1 MPSLSCAVAIKDG
14 RLYSSKKNEKQ
25 SREEKITLSSPF
37 SQWSAAT
44 ILDLGL
50 TDANRMVAAG
60 GDIIY
65 VLTADN
71 VMKISL
77 SSSCDS
83 GTVVQDKLLTSAFGW
98 GTDIS
103 SITVAASSSLLF
115 VCSKDRGLFSV
126 PLAIIA
132 DAAPMQIAE
141 LGSMCSAAIFV
152 EQHGVLYAGNDHVIL
167 SISDADV
174 SSYKVS
180 SHEWVGGIIDYA
192 PTDFSYDAANNYL
205 WLAEREALHRYES
218 TSGAWLRFGYQQQ
231 NPLRNISTAAVSG
244 GFVYV
249 GSSMGMA
256 RVSTVAN
263 PVQLDGNLAPQVT
276 VDGTPEPRHADPF
289 VWDFYGGARWLP
301 SNSIVAL
308 VPWPSSSGDEHSV
321 LVVTTVGLTMLIV
334 TPWTLEDKAAA
345 ELRLQDPNHDRHGL
359 VSGNYLQK
367 NGDRSSYVQYCDDN
381 DGLWTSMSV
390 MGWAY
395 WALSDPDS
403 AEAQRRT
410 WDGFQG
416 LETLSILPGA
426 FPRYPAR
433 TFCQVKEDKVP
444 VLLSRNDHAARCG
457 DLKDPVWHP
466 AAVAPNK
473 TDGGRWFYKGDTSSD
488 ELCGHLAAYPVIFDA
503 VRTDEQRQRV
513 MALFDGIL
521 LGIIKSGYYL
531 VDPTT
536 GKPTTWGFWSP
547 ASLNDDADHYSERG
561 PNSLQ
566 ILAWCAAGY
575 SMSGNQIYKT
585 TFWTLVNDHGYAR
598 NAMNVK
604 LDSSVDENHS
614 DTELIFL
621 AYHSIFYALQ
631 RLSKDDARRPELEQ
645 MTALLLPSLR
655 RTWLLTKGESSPLW
669 LSIYAGVAGQR
680 VAEQELAAAEYSL
693 RKWAVDNIN
702 WQIDGS
708 RRQDLVLSPFTV
720 RQGTAPLMKNTRP
733 PSERVATHYNNDPF
747 EITVG
752 GDGSDEVEPA
762 VFLLPYFMT
771 KYFDL
776 FILRSE
782 ERQ

>member
-1 MPSLSCAVAIKDG
+1 MPTLSCAVSIKDG
-14 RLYSSKKNEKQ
+14 RLYSSKKKEKQ
-25 SREEKITLSSPF
+25 SHEEKITLTSPF
-37 SQWSAAT
+37 SPWSF
-44 ILDLGL
+44 ILDLGVNE
-50 TDANRMVAAG
+50 ANRMVAAG
-60 GDIIY
+60 ADIIY

-71 VMKISL
+71 LMKISL

-83 GTVVQDKLLTSAFGW
+83 GSVVHDKLLTSAFQW
-98 GTDIS
+98 GADIS
-103 SITVAASSSLLF
+103 SLSVAASSSLLF
-115 VCSKDRGLFSV
+115 VCSKDRGLFTV
-126 PLAIIA
+126 PLAVTS
-132 DAAPMQIAE
+132 DAPPMQIAE
-141 LGSMCSAAIFV
+141 LGSRCSAAIFV
-152 EQHGVLYAGNDHVIL
+152 EQHGALYAGNDKIIL
-167 SISDADV
+167 SISDVDV
-174 SSYKVS
+174 SSYKVAA
-180 SHEWVGGIIDYA
+180 HEWVGGIIDYE
-192 PTDFSYDAANNYL
+192 PTDFSYDAAHNYL
-205 WLAEREALHRYES
+205 WLAEKEALHRYES

-231 NPLRNISTAAVSG
+231 NPLRNISTTAVSG

-249 GSSMGMA
+249 GSTTAGMA
-256 RVSTVAN
+256 RVSTTAN
-263 PVQLDGNLAPQVT
+263 PVQLDGNLFPQVT
-276 VDGTPEPRHADPF
+276 VDGTPQPRHADPF

-308 VPWPSSSGDEHSV
+308 VPWPSSSQDEHSV

-334 TPWTLEDKAAA
+334 TPWTLEEKAAA

-359 VSGNYLQK
+359 VSGTFLQK
-367 NGDRSSYVQYCDDN
+367 NGDRSSWLQYCDDN
-381 DGLWTSMSV
+381 DGLWTSMAV
-390 MGWAY
+390 MAWSY
-395 WALSDPDS
+395 WALSDPDN

-416 LETLSILPGA
+416 LETLSVLPGA

-433 TFCQVKEDKVP
+433 TFCQVSEDKKP

-457 DLKDPVWHP
+457 DLNDPVWHP

-488 ELCGHLAAYPVIFDA
+488 ELCGHLAAYPIIFDA

-531 VDPTT
+531 IDPTT
-536 GKPTTWGFWSP
+536 GKPTTWGFWAP
-547 ASLNDDADHYSERG
+547 EALNNDPEHYSERG

-566 ILAWCAAGY
+566 MLAWCAAGY
-575 SMSGNQIYKT
+575 SMSGNQIYKD
-585 TFWTLVNDHGYAR
+585 TFWTLANEHGYAR

-621 AYHSIFYALQ
+621 AYHSLFYALQ
-631 RLSKDDARRPELEQ
+631 RLSKDDARRTELEQ

-702 WQIDGS
+702 WKIDGTK
-708 RRQDLVLSPFTV
+708 RQDLVVSPFTV

-747 EITVG
+747 EIIVG
-752 GDGSDEVEPA
+752 GDGNDEVEPA

-776 FILRSE
+776 FTLGSRE
-782 ERQ
+782 EK